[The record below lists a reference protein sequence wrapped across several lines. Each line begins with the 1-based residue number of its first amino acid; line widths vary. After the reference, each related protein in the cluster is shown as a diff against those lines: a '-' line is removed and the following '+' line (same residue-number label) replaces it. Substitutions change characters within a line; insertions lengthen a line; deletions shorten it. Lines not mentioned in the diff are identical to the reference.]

1 MEVSQNAVLR
11 DILSELIKLRASDVH
26 FSVGNYPTLRIGRE
40 LRSLEQRELINQE
53 FMEKLVN
60 FLLTKEQ
67 QAKLY
72 RDKEIIIAYD
82 FDKQL
87 RFKVIIFYQR
97 SFLSATLR
105 YIPRQLATLS
115 ELGVA
120 EVISQFTT
128 LSSGLVIISGTFGS
142 GRSST
147 TAALIEEINRTKK
160 KYILTIEDPI
170 EYIFVNNLSIIE
182 QREVGRDTNSFADA
196 LKYFQEEDGD
206 VLYLEQMSPSE
217 IIPSVLEIASNS
229 LVVTSMAAD
238 TATKTIAAI
247 IDSFTSFDQE
257 RVKDLLASSLRAVVC
272 QKMIPRAGGGVKV
285 ICEVLLANNSV
296 KSIISSGN
304 INQLEGIIQTSRQEG
319 MISFNQA
326 LSEAVKRGEIKPA
339 EALAHAPNAAVLQD
353 LIR

>member
-1 MEVSQNAVLR
+1 M
-11 DILSELIKLRASDVH
+11 
-26 FSVGNYPTLRIGRE
+26 
-40 LRSLEQRELINQE
+40 
-53 FMEKLVN
+53 
-60 FLLTKEQ
+60 
-67 QAKLY
+67 
-72 RDKEIIIAYD
+72 
-82 FDKQL
+82 
-87 RFKVIIFYQR
+87 
-97 SFLSATLR
+97 
-105 YIPRQLATLS
+105 
-115 ELGVA
+115 
-120 EVISQFTT
+120 
-128 LSSGLVIISGTFGS
+128 
-142 GRSST
+142 
-147 TAALIEEINRTKK
+147 
-160 KYILTIEDPI
+160 
-170 EYIFVNNLSIIE
+170 SIIE